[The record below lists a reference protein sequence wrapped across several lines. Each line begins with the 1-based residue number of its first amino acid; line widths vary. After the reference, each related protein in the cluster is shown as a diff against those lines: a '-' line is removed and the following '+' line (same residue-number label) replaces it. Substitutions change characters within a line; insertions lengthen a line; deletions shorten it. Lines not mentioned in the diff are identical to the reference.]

1 MVHMCRNEQHSY
13 LVLRLEDIREV
24 DKIKIFITVR
34 TLASLVFLTT
44 LLILSGCNPT
54 PSNGTNEP
62 PSFPSPNTKET
73 EVGSLEENAQE
84 VESNLPQELPTPTIQ
99 SESGISIP
107 AIQGSYCWG
116 GMCADYAGDV
126 ELLEGK
132 VPVSVLVGENISIH
146 LSTDVPPNEFTL
158 VEYVNGEA
166 RPISLREGSFQF
178 AQEKGTHYYGAFV
191 GWSSPKN
198 SQVSLGDT
206 SFAFVI
212 RGVEKK

>member
-1 MVHMCRNEQHSY
+1 MVHMRRNEQHSS
-13 LVLRLEDIREV
+13 LFLRLEDIREV
-24 DKIKIFITVR
+24 AKINFFITIR
-34 TLASLVFLTT
+34 ILASLVFLTT
-44 LLILSGCNPT
+44 LLILSGCNST

-62 PSFPSPNTKET
+62 PSLPSPNTKEA
-73 EVGSLEENAQE
+73 EVGSLEENAKE
-84 VESNLPQELPTPTIQ
+84 PGPNLPQELPTPTIQ

-107 AIQGSYCWG
+107 AVQGSYCWG

-132 VPVSVLVGENISIH
+132 VPVSVLVGENISIN
-146 LSTDVPPNEFTL
+146 LNTDVPPNEFTL

-166 RPISLREGSFQF
+166 RPISFREGSFQF
-178 AQEKGTHYYGAFV
+178 AQEKGTHYYGAFI